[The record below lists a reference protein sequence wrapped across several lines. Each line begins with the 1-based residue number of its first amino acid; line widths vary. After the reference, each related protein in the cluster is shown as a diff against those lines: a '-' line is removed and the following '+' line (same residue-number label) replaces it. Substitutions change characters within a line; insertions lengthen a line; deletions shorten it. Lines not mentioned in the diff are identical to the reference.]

1 MYPLALEGALKLK
14 EITYKHCEGYAAGE
28 LKHGPLALIE
38 EDIPV
43 IALAPYDENFSKL
56 LSNIQE
62 IKARGGNIIMITD
75 KKGSKKAEKYYDQV
89 LIMPETNIIT
99 APIIYSLPIQL
110 IAYYLAVLLG
120 TDVDQPRNLAKSV
133 TVE

>member
-1 MYPLALEGALKLK
+1 MWFISLP
-14 EITYKHCEGYAAGE
+14 
-28 LKHGPLALIE
+28 
-38 EDIPV
+38 
-43 IALAPYDENFSKL
+43 
-56 LSNIQE
+56 
-62 IKARGGNIIMITD
+62 
-75 KKGSKKAEKYYDQV
+75 KGSKKAKKYYDQA

>member
-38 EDIPV
+38 DDIPV

-62 IKARGGNIIMITD
+62 IKARGGKIIMITD
-75 KKGSKKAEKYYDQV
+75 KKGSKKSKKYCDQV